1 MADTDALIYGII
13 HIGSSNLS
21 MRIVEY
27 KNINDIRIIEE
38 VRKET
43 SFGEEVFLNKKLS
56 FSSIRRLCDMLN
68 GLRQLLNDYRVKDYK
83 VYATAV
89 LREAENWRPIL
100 DLIRVNTGFLVDVVD
115 MPQEIYY
122 KHFLLQ
128 HHMKQLILEKKYDPA
143 DSFLFID
150 ITSGCVGMTVWK
162 NGALQ
167 YQHNAHIGTL
177 RLLETFKANQ
187 RDSRDFPFAMAE
199 YLHTILKPL
208 WMEIHHYNPSN
219 VILSGR
225 EARIVASLMN
235 FKMDEAGRIEIHKDS
250 FQKLYEVAGFLS
262 PSRIRQKYKISEAW
276 AMTVLPTIHIY
287 KEILDNVFPEHI
299 VLFGTTFVE
308 AVATFYGAVRTKDT
322 ALAYMRKQNIELTRA
337 IAKSYYYEPMHAEA
351 LEEYSHAIISG
362 LGKKSGLTERDEVL
376 LRMAIIL
383 YQVGKYVNLLNS
395 QEHAW
400 NIIRG
405 TDIFGIS
412 DKEKDI
418 VACIVYYDHKRVPG
432 DEEEPFRVLSD
443 LAKIVALKL
452 IAVFRLARAMDI
464 SRCQKMTD
472 VNARV
477 SGASFLI
484 EYDSKESTALETWIF
499 EKGKELFENV
509 YGLEVKLERR

>member
-1 MADTDALIYGII
+1 MTGMESLIYGMI

-27 KNINDIRIIEE
+27 RNINDIRIIEE

-43 SFGEEVFLNKKLS
+43 AFGEEVFIHKKLS

-68 GLRQLLNDYRVKDYK
+68 GLRQLLNDYQVKEYK

-100 DLIRVNTGFLVDVVD
+100 DLIRVNTGFSVHVVD

-128 HHMKQLILEKKYDPA
+128 HHVRQFINEKKYDPEK
-143 DSFLFID
+143 SFLFID
-150 ITSGCVGMTVWK
+150 ITSGCVGMTIWK
-162 NGALQ
+162 NGSLQ
-167 YQHNAHIGTL
+167 YQHNVHIGTL
-177 RLLETFKANQ
+177 QVLETFKASQ
-187 RDSRDFPFAMAE
+187 RDSREFPLAMAE
-199 YLHTILKPL
+199 YLHAILKPL
-208 WMEIHHYNPSN
+208 WDEIRCYNPFN

-225 EARIVASLMN
+225 EARIVAGLMN
-235 FKMDEAGRIEIHKDS
+235 FQMDKTDKIEIRKDS
-250 FQKLYEVAGFLS
+250 FQKLYEEAGFLS
-262 PSRIRQKYKISEAW
+262 PSSIQQRYKISEPR

-287 KEILDNVFPEHI
+287 KEILDNVWPEHI
-299 VLFGTTFVE
+299 ILFGTTFIESVS
-308 AVATFYGAVRTKDT
+308 TFYGAIRTRDDS
-322 ALAYMRKQNIELTRA
+322 LAYMRKQNIELTRA
-337 IAKSYYYEPMHAEA
+337 IANSYYYEPLHAEA
-351 LEEYSHAIISG
+351 LEHYSHVIISG
-362 LGKKSGLTERDEVL
+362 LGSRSGLTGREEVL

-383 YQVGKYVNLLNS
+383 YQVGKYVNSLNS

-418 VACIVYYDHKRVPG
+418 VACVVYYDHKRVPG
-432 DEEEPFRVLSD
+432 DEEEAFRILPDS
-443 LAKIVALKL
+443 AKIVALKL
-452 IAVFRLARAMDI
+452 ISVFRLARAMDI
-464 SRCQKMTD
+464 SRRQKMTD
-472 VNARV
+472 ISARI
-477 SGASFLI
+477 SGASFII
-484 EYDSKESTALETWIF
+484 EYDSKESTALESWTF
-499 EKGKELFENV
+499 EKSKELFENV